1 MSQLWYDTPITLMG
15 GIIIRKVDLRMNEQ
29 EKYEVIKRLVD
40 ENGNKLRAAQ
50 KLNLSVRQI
59 NRLIAGYKKDGK
71 AFFVHGNRGRQPI
84 NTVPEDTKQ
93 MVIDLYNT
101 KYYDANFT
109 HYTELLARLEG
120 IELSVSTVTAILES
134 QYILSPRVTKAKK
147 KRIKKELNQKKETA
161 TTQKEKDE
169 IQTNLV
175 AVEDAHSRRPRCA
188 YFGELLQMDASL
200 HPWFG
205 DEKSTLHIAVDDAT
219 GTLVGAWFDKEETLN
234 GYYHV
239 FYDILKNY
247 GIPYKFFTDR
257 RTVFTYQLKNA
268 PSLDEDTYTQFAYA
282 CKQLGVNIECSSV
295 PQAKG
300 RVERMFQ
307 TLQSRLPLEL
317 RLAGVTTTKAAN
329 EFLNSYIKEFN
340 AKFALPTN
348 GIKSVFE
355 EQPSDEKINQ
365 ILAVLT
371 ERTVDS
377 GHCIQHQKCYY
388 RLLDENGYQV
398 HYRKGTKVL
407 FIEAFDNQKF
417 CCVNDTHI
425 YALEEIPLHA
435 PKSKELDADY
445 KKPEPKKQNIPSK
458 NHPWR
463 HSRFQKFVK
472 QQKHHLNDD
481 ALEKTA

>member
-1 MSQLWYDTPITLMG
+1 
-15 GIIIRKVDLRMNEQ
+15 MNEQ
-29 EKYEVIKRLVD
+29 EKYEIIKKLVD
-40 ENGNKLRAAQ
+40 VNRNKLRAAQ
-50 KLNLSVRQI
+50 KLNLSIRQV
-59 NRLIAGYKKDGK
+59 NRLIKGYKEEGK
-71 AFFVHGNRGRQPI
+71 AFFIHGNRGRQPV
-84 NTVPEDTKQ
+84 NTVPDDVKR
-93 MVIDLYNT
+93 MVIDLYTT

-109 HYTELLARLEG
+109 HYTKLLARLEG
-120 IELSVSTVTAILES
+120 IELSVSTVTTILES
-134 QYILSPRVTKAKK
+134 QYILSPRVTKSKK
-147 KRIKKELNQKKETA
+147 KRIKKKLNQKKEQA
-161 TTQKEKDE
+161 TTQKEKNK

-200 HPWFG
+200 HHWFG

-219 GTLVGAWFDKEETLN
+219 STLVGAWFDKEETLN

-239 FYDILKNY
+239 FHDILKNY

-282 CKQLGVNIECSSV
+282 CKQLGVEIECSSV

-317 RLAGVTTTKAAN
+317 RLAGITTVKEAN

-340 AKFALPTN
+340 AQFALPTN
-348 GIKSVFE
+348 DIKSVFE
-355 EQPSDEKINQ
+355 AQPSDEKINQ
-365 ILAVLT
+365 FLAVLT

-377 GHCIQHQKCYY
+377 GHCIQHKKCYY
-388 RLLDENGYQV
+388 RMLDENGYQV
-398 HYRKGTKVL
+398 HYRQGTRVL
-407 FIEAFDNQKF
+407 FIEAYDKRKF

-425 YALEEIPLHA
+425 YALEEIPKHES
-435 PKSKELDADY
+435 KSKELDVDY
-445 KKPEPKKQNIPSK
+445 KKSKPKKQNIPSK
-458 NHPWR
+458 DHPWR

-472 QQKHHLNDD
+472 QQKHRLNDD
-481 ALEKTA
+481 ALEKPA

>member
-1 MSQLWYDTPITLMG
+1 
-15 GIIIRKVDLRMNEQ
+15 MNEQ
-29 EKYEVIKRLVD
+29 EKYEIIKRLVD
-40 ENGNKLRAAQ
+40 ENGNKERAA
-50 KLNLSVRQI
+50 KTLSLSVRQI
-59 NRLIAGYKKDGK
+59 NRLIAGYKKEGK
-71 AFFVHGNRGRQPI
+71 AFFVHGNTGRQPV
-84 NTVPEDTKQ
+84 NTVPDNTKQ
-93 MVIDLYNT
+93 LVVDLYRT

-109 HYTELLARLEG
+109 HYAELLARIEG
-120 IELSVSTVTAILES
+120 IELSVSAVTAILES
-134 QYILSPRVTKAKK
+134 EYIFSPRITKGKK
-147 KRIKKELNQKKETA
+147 KRIMKELNEKKVTA

-175 AVEDAHSRRPRCA
+175 AVEDAHSRRPRCV
-188 YFGELLQMDASL
+188 YMGELLQMDASL
-200 HPWFG
+200 HLWFG
-205 DEKSTLHIAVDDAT
+205 GEKATLHIAVDDAT
-219 GTLVGAWFDKEETLN
+219 GTLAGAYFDKEETLN

-239 FYDILKNY
+239 FHDILKNY

-282 CKQLGVNIECSSV
+282 CKQLGVGIECSSV

-317 RLAGVTTTKAAN
+317 RLAGVTTIEAAN

-365 ILAVLT
+365 FLAVLT

-377 GHCIQHQKCYY
+377 GHCIQHKKCYY
-388 RLLDENGYQV
+388 RMLDENGHQV

-407 FIEAFDNQKF
+407 FIEAYDKQKF
-417 CCVNDTHI
+417 CCVNDTKV
-425 YALEEIPLHA
+425 YALEEIPKHA
-435 PKSKELDADY
+435 TKSKELDADY

-458 NHPWR
+458 DHPWR

-472 QQKHHLNDD
+472 QQKHHLNNNV
-481 ALEKTA
+481 LEKSA

>member
-1 MSQLWYDTPITLMG
+1 MG
-15 GIIIRKVDLRMNEQ
+15 GIIIRKVELRMNEQ

-40 ENGNKLRAAQ
+40 ENGNKQRATK
-50 KLNLSVRQI
+50 KLNLSIRQV
-59 NRLIAGYKKDGK
+59 NRLIKGYKENGK
-71 AFFVHGNRGRQPI
+71 AFFVHGNRGRQPV
-84 NTVPEDTKQ
+84 NTVSPDVKQ

-109 HYTELLARLEG
+109 HYTELLSRFEG
-120 IELSVSTVTAILES
+120 IELSTSTVAAILES

-147 KRIKKELNQKKETA
+147 KRIQKELKQKKATA
-161 TTQKEKDE
+161 VTQKEKDK

-175 AVEDAHSRRPRCA
+175 AIEDAHSRRPRCS
-188 YFGELLQMDASL
+188 YMGELLQMDASPHL
-200 HPWFG
+200 WFG
-205 DEKSTLHIAVDDAT
+205 NDKTTLHIAVDDAT
-219 GTLVGAWFDKEETLN
+219 GTIVGGYFDVEETLN

-257 RTVFTYQLKNA
+257 RTVFTYQSKKS

-282 CKQLGVNIECSSV
+282 CNQLGVELESSSI

-307 TLQSRLPLEL
+307 TLQSRLPLEM
-317 RLAGVTTTKAAN
+317 RLAGITTIDAAN

-365 ILAVLT
+365 ILAILS

-377 GHCIQHQKCYY
+377 GHCIQYHKRYY
-388 RLLDENGYQV
+388 RMLDENGCQV
-398 HYRKGTKVL
+398 HYKKGTKVL
-407 FIEAFDNQKF
+407 LIEAFNKQKF
-417 CCVNDTHI
+417 CCVNDTII
-425 YALEEIPLHA
+425 YSLEEIPKHEA
-435 PKSKELDADY
+435 KSKELDPDY
-445 KKPEPKKQNIPSK
+445 KKPEPQKQSIPSK

-463 HSRFQKFVK
+463 HSRFGKFVK
-472 QQKHHLNDD
+472 QQKHHIESEIK
-481 ALEKTA
+481 EKTA